1 MPDPM
6 PAIEVSELAKR
17 HGLPESG
24 LLAVD
29 GISFQVHS
37 GEVFGY
43 LGPNGAG
50 KTTTVCLLAGL
61 SEPTAGQ
68 ARVLGLDRSTDL
80 PQIKK
85 WQCCAWWAV
94 KRSRG
99 SRDQRPSRWLS
110 LAFDRAHAGGSP
122 KSLAPGSG
130 SWVSARWLTRGS

>member
-1 MPDPM
+1 M
-6 PAIEVSELAKR
+6 PAIEVPELTKR
-17 HGLPESG
+17 YGSPESG

-37 GEVFGY
+37 GEVFGF

-50 KTTTVCLLAGL
+50 KTTAIRLLTSL

-85 WQCCAWWAV
+85 WQCCA
-94 KRSRG
+94 
-99 SRDQRPSRWLS
+99 
-110 LAFDRAHAGGSP
+110 
-122 KSLAPGSG
+122 
-130 SWVSARWLTRGS
+130 